1 MTLRNYT
8 ELKSSYV
15 FDFARKAL
23 SPNFD
28 GSFEFY
34 SQIYGLSGCIGS

>member
-1 MTLRNYT
+1 MTLRNYP

-15 FDFARKAL
+15 FDFARKGL
-23 SPNFD
+23 SQNFA
-28 GSFEFY
+28 GSFDFY